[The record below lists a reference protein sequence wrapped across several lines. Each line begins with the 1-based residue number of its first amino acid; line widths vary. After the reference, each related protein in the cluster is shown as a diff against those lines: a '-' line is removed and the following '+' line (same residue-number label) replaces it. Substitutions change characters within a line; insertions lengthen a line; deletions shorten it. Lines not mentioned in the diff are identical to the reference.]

1 MITSAVSTN
10 FIQLAGRFGSKIG
23 QYGNLTELTIDSDQ

>member
-10 FIQLAGRFGSKIG
+10 FIQLAGRFRAKIG
-23 QYGNLTELTIDSDQ
+23 QYGNLTEFTIDPDQ